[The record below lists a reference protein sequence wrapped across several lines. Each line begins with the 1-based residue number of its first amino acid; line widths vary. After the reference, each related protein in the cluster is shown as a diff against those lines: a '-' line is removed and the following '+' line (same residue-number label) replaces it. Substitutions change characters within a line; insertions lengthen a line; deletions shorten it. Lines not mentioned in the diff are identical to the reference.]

1 MAKRKR
7 VRLTKEQ
14 TVWLCVGVAALAL
27 AIAAYTYGRP
37 TMIVSAAAFILGAVI
52 TILIVK
58 PRPVTHRVADTVRRA
73 DPKTGNQKISPVVK
87 PEKVPELRPPATEMT
102 AATYPAKGNVKT
114 STLPTNVRKL
124 QMRNA
129 VLLECLDSLG
139 HGDMARDVIEELETE
154 EK

>member
-1 MAKRKR
+1 MNTAGDT
-7 VRLTKEQ
+7 VIGLLT
-14 TVWLCVGVAALAL
+14 CFALG
-27 AIAAYTYGRP
+27 IAAGLYLPEPFKRIARRGLAGAIR
-37 TMIVSAAAFILGAVI
+37 AAVRRKPQP
-52 TILIVK
+52 K
-58 PRPVTHRVADTVRRA
+58 PRQRT
-73 DPKTGNQKISPVVK
+73 DPKATKPVSRTV
-87 PEKVPELRPPATEMT
+87 PASRVPELRPPATEMT

-114 STLPTNVRKL
+114 STLPTSVRKL